1 MSSEEEKPEMV
12 MTSPETE
19 EEEQEIT
26 RLTKLE
32 TLDMDYPVESLKA
45 MFELF
50 TPSGEEHAMIALVS
64 RFLTEQEIEFSVD
77 ESGNMY
83 FKNHIEGPNRF
94 IVNAHMDTVAN
105 GAAVLE
111 VLESTPDKT
120 IIQSTNNQ
128 VIGADDKCGVYAVL
142 KMITD
147 KTIDVPLTGLLC
159 VSEEIGCVGSGYAM
173 THHSDYFADCIFCIT
188 IDRRGDTDIIT
199 TNSDLKLSSDDVID
213 KLDEL
218 GADFG
223 FKHATGSISDVSSIV
238 NALHI
243 NGINMAAGYYGAHTG
258 SEKVV
263 VEELLRSIDWLSVVM
278 IPKMQEYLLENAELM
293 AYKPTAAYSGWSSYG
308 SGVRYYGAYSGTWS
322 YDAGKSGVYGGY
334 GTKDIGN
341 SDTDDAADLEDVL
354 DMWQKVIDD
363 IEMINGWYM
372 LEHLTEDACYKLS
385 SSGKSIIIIDGWA
398 NYVEELE
405 VVNRAITVGQ
415 GGKNGFDANVLI
427 EDIEDY
433 VEKLES
439 NGFDCF
445 DENGEWI

>member
-12 MTSPETE
+12 IEKPETE
-19 EEEQEIT
+19 EELELS

-32 TLDMDYPVESLKA
+32 TLDMNYPVESLKA

-64 RFLTEQEIEFSVD
+64 RFLTQNEIEFSVD

-94 IVNAHMDTVAN
+94 IINAHMDTVAN
-105 GAAVLE
+105 GVAELE
-111 VLESTPDKT
+111 VLESTPNQT

-147 KTIDVPLTGLLC
+147 KEIDIPLTGLLC
-159 VSEEIGCVGSGYAM
+159 VSEEIGCVGSSYAM
-173 THHSDYFADCIFCIT
+173 KHHSDYFADCIFCIT
-188 IDRRGDTDIIT
+188 VDRRGDTDIIT
-199 TNSDLKLSSDDVID
+199 TNSDVKLSSDDIIK

-223 FKHATGSISDVSSIV
+223 YKHCTGSISDVSQIV
-238 NALHI
+238 QALNI

-263 VEELLRSIDWLSVVM
+263 VEELLRSTDWLSVVM
-278 IPKMQEYLLENAELM
+278 IPSMHKHLLENAELIT
-293 AYKPTAAYSGWSSYG
+293 YKPTAAVSSWSYG
-308 SGVRYYGAYSGTWS
+308 GGYRYSNGYYNTWS

-334 GTKDIGN
+334 GASKLATEPTEH
-341 SDTDDAADLEDVL
+341 TDDLEDVL
-354 DMWQKVIDD
+354 DMFQKVIDD
-363 IEMINGWYM
+363 VELMNGWYM
-372 LEHLTEDACYKLS
+372 LEGLTEDACYKLS
-385 SSGKSIIIIDGWA
+385 STGKSIIIVDGWA
-398 NYVEELE
+398 NYAEELE
-405 VVNRAITVGQ
+405 VVNRNITVGR
-415 GGKNGFDANVLI
+415 GGKSGFDANILI
-427 EDIEDY
+427 DDIEDY
-433 VEKLES
+433 IESLETT
-439 NGFDCF
+439 GFNCF

>member
-12 MTSPETE
+12 MTSPETDE
-19 EEEQEIT
+19 EEELEIN

-64 RFLTEQEIEFSVD
+64 RFLTQQGIDFSVD

-83 FKNHIEGPNRF
+83 FKNHIEGTNRF
-94 IVNAHMDTVAN
+94 IINAHMDTVAN
-105 GAAVLE
+105 GAAELE

-147 KTIDVPLTGLLC
+147 KTIDTPLTGLLC

-173 THHSDYFADCIFCIT
+173 TNHSDYFTDCIFCIT
-188 IDRRGDTDIIT
+188 IDRRGDADIVT
-199 TNSDLKLSSDDVID
+199 TNSDLKLSSDDVIK

-223 FKHATGSISDVSSIV
+223 YKHATGSISDVSSIV
-238 NALHI
+238 KELNI

-278 IPKMQEYLLENAELM
+278 IPKMQEHLIQNAELIT
-293 AYKPTAAYSGWSSYG
+293 YKPTAAYSGWSGYG
-308 SGVRYYGAYSGTWS
+308 GVKYYGGYGGTWS
-322 YDAGKSGVYGGY
+322 YDSGKSGVYGGY
-334 GTKDIGN
+334 GQTKLEK
-341 SDTDDAADLEDVL
+341 DTDTSDDLEDVL
-354 DMWQKVIDD
+354 DLWQKVIDD

-372 LEHLTEDACYKLS
+372 LDGLTEDACYKLS
-385 SSGKSIIIIDGWA
+385 STGKSIIIIDGWA
-398 NYVEELE
+398 NYAEELE
-405 VVNRAITVGQ
+405 VAHRSITVGR
-415 GGKNGFDANVLI
+415 GGKSGFDANILI
-427 EDIEDY
+427 EDIEHYCDT
-433 VEKLES
+433 LHS
-439 NGFDCF
+439 SGFDCF